1 MRVFDNFIF
10 LEFFIAES
18 ELYSFKKLFWLE
30 IPLVCW
36 YNSDS
41 SEYFAIFF
49 FIKEILFPGKSYHE
63 LPALGRISVS
73 LVSNIWRT
81 FYFDRVIAIF

>member
-49 FIKEILFPGKSYHE
+49 FKEILFPGNSYHD
-63 LPALGRISVS
+63 LTALDRISAS
-73 LVSNIWRT
+73 SVSNIRGT
-81 FYFDRVIAIF
+81 FSFDRVIAIF